1 MSMNPSQIRGLV
13 VVVLLV
19 GGLVALWLLRPG
31 TADGVLCEA
40 WFEGAAAVE
49 NSTPIMFQKTKIG
62 AVDSVAHEQVALQLV
77 IARDG
82 LPARSQTVTLQSGE
96 TIQIP
101 EANLTLQFHQDS
113 LQVSTPRG
121 AIATIKQATTTPG
134 KETRWLVMADAAAM
148 DGMMLEDKP
157 LRELPNELAGGDQ
170 TGPPSPLKRGSKKEM
185 EEAVD
190 STLQGE
196 GSGVGGLRQPSRT
209 PSPLKRGSKKE
220 MEEAVDSTL
229 QGEVPGVGGLGQ
241 PSRPPSPLKR
251 GSKKEKVGIRINDG
265 ERLRVGAITIQW
277 NPPAVF
283 TRIFAKIDTAILAES
298 LGGRSGFGPGA
309 GLRLSS
315 NFGLTQ
321 PTLTLEPSFATSPIA
336 TRAAGAN
343 PELSVRGGFDFEA
356 VANQLTDYAFS
367 RSRINAPPTNRYQ
380 RVIFDLNNTLANIDS
395 ITADLNTFA
404 ATPEGVK
411 TPPKTRFDFIVHNI
425 QNASDDLDG
434 AVKAMNRAA
443 LDIDAT
449 VLDVKGTTL
458 PEINQ
463 AVREAQA
470 MIERL
475 QITAFELQQVSQ
487 RIRTGTLPHLEGD
500 VDEINADVTRT
511 TKSIQEATQTL
522 NRLIEDI
529 RRKLP

>member
-1 MSMNPSQIRGLV
+1 
-13 VVVLLV
+13 
-19 GGLVALWLLRPG
+19 
-31 TADGVLCEA
+31 
-40 WFEGAAAVE
+40 
-49 NSTPIMFQKTKIG
+49 
-62 AVDSVAHEQVALQLV
+62 
-77 IARDG
+77 
-82 LPARSQTVTLQSGE
+82 
-96 TIQIP
+96 
-101 EANLTLQFHQDS
+101 
-113 LQVSTPRG
+113 
-121 AIATIKQATTTPG
+121 
-134 KETRWLVMADAAAM
+134 
-148 DGMMLEDKP
+148 
-157 LRELPNELAGGDQ
+157 
-170 TGPPSPLKRGSKKEM
+170 M

-220 MEEAVDSTL
+220 MEVK
-229 QGEVPGVGGLGQ
+229 GEKIGV
-241 PSRPPSPLKR
+241 
-251 GSKKEKVGIRINDG
+251 RINDG

-500 VDEINADVTRT
+500 VDEINADVART

>member
-220 MEEAVDSTL
+220 MEVK
-229 QGEVPGVGGLGQ
+229 GEKIGV
-241 PSRPPSPLKR
+241 
-251 GSKKEKVGIRINDG
+251 RINDG

-500 VDEINADVTRT
+500 VDEINADVART

>member
-170 TGPPSPLKRGSKKEM
+170 TG
-185 EEAVD
+185 
-190 STLQGE
+190 
-196 GSGVGGLRQPSRT
+196 
-209 PSPLKRGSKKE
+209 
-220 MEEAVDSTL
+220 
-229 QGEVPGVGGLGQ
+229 
-241 PSRPPSPLKR
+241 PPSPLKR

-500 VDEINADVTRT
+500 VDEINADVART